1 MGLKTDEF
9 AKATKRLYFNGY
21 VQSFSFFF
29 ISGSVYGIS
38 QVLAASGAIAKNL
51 ADGMVICSCMPATV
65 NMVTVL
71 TRLANGDEAVA
82 VFNCAFSNFM
92 GIFLSP
98 VLILLYLGVTE
109 DLNYFELFY
118 QLALRILTPILAGQI
133 LQRNSKAVVRFVKSH
148 RTLFKKGQQY
158 LLVYIVYCVFC
169 KSFKKK
175 AEKGAQSDFLSIF
188 IMIVLQGLFLLS
200 FMTITW
206 YATDVFF
213 PDQPKLRVMAV
224 FGCTHKSVSELVGKM
239 PMDFSLRRDGEGG
252 INTI

>member
-21 VQSFSFFF
+21 VQTFSFLF
-29 ISGSVYGIS
+29 ISGSVYGVS
-38 QVLAASGAIAKNL
+38 QVLASTGAIDKSL
-51 ADGMVICSCMPATV
+51 ADGMVICSCLPATV

-82 VFNCAFSNFM
+82 VFNCAFSNFI

-98 VLILLYLGVTE
+98 VLILFYLGLDGE
-109 DLNYFELFY
+109 LDYFKLFY
-118 QLALRILTPILAGQI
+118 ELALRILTPIVFGQV
-133 LQRNSKAVVRFVKSH
+133 LQRNSKWVVRFVKRN

-169 KSFKKK
+169 KSFKSK
-175 AEKGAQSDFLSIF
+175 EERGTSSDYLSIF

-206 YATDVFF
+206 YAADVFF

-224 FGCTHKSVSELVGKM
+224 FGCTHKSVS
-239 PMDFSLRRDGEGG
+239 
-252 INTI
+252 